1 MSRHIVHEIVVDV
14 LSRLPVKSLLRFKS
28 VSKEWQSIITD
39 PKFVSLHLN
48 RSTQRP
54 GAITAFLTPDD
65 TPSFHS
71 INHQASVQEITDL
84 AWTDPDT
91 GSSYTDFKIIGS
103 CNGLLFI
110 NSDCDCFLW
119 NPSTR
124 SAVQVQSLMF

>member
-54 GAITAFLTPDD
+54 GAI
-65 TPSFHS
+65 
-71 INHQASVQEITDL
+71 NHQASVQEITDL

-103 CNGLLFI
+103 CNGLLFVRI
-110 NSDCDCFLW
+110 
-119 NPSTR
+119 
-124 SAVQVQSLMF
+124 MH